1 MACVSS
7 LAQIAAESG
16 VSVSTASR
24 ALRGKGEMTPQ
35 TRARVLAVAQRH
47 RYSSTGVRRGRPR
60 TGTSRLFDLV
70 LGTFHD
76 PYADEVTAGAHLAAA
91 RHRFDLVLTA
101 ERETPDDDWPLRI
114 RSRGS
119 AGVVLGLILPTA
131 AQIALLHDA
140 GIPIILMDPRAEAGE
155 SLTSVR
161 TTDHA
166 GGAAAAE
173 HLLAAGAERF
183 IVVDAAPS
191 YRFGRARVQG
201 FESTVRS
208 RYPAASI
215 HRVRADWTSPGAWR
229 VSVPAL
235 REAAAS
241 GPVGVFAVSD
251 EMAIGVYRAATDVGL
266 RIGRDVLGVGFDDV
280 RGAKWVQPAL
290 TTVHQPIR
298 EMAGAAIDELAA
310 IAHGA
315 DPQPR
320 IIELAT
326 TLVVRGSTGMAGT
339 GADGVSRE
347 SPRGRPRRETA

>member
-1 MACVSS
+1 MSS

-47 RYSSTGVRRGRPR
+47 GYSNTGVRRGRPR

-70 LGTFHD
+70 LGSFHD

-101 ERETPDDDWPLRI
+101 ERDTPDDDWPQRI
-114 RSRGS
+114 RARGS

-131 AQIALLHDA
+131 SQLALLREA
-140 GIPIILMDPRAEAGE
+140 GIPIVLMDPRAEAGTT
-155 SLTSVR
+155 LTSVR
-161 TTDHA
+161 TTDRA
-166 GGAAAAE
+166 GGAAAAD
-173 HLLAAGAERF
+173 HLLEAGAARF
-183 IVVDAAPS
+183 VVVDAAPS

-201 FESTVRS
+201 FETTIRS
-208 RYPAASI
+208 RHPGAPI
-215 HRVRADWTSPGAWR
+215 HRVRADWSAPGARR
-229 VSVPAL
+229 VSAPAL

-241 GPVGVFAVSD
+241 GPTGVFAVSD
-251 EMAIGVYRAATDVGL
+251 EMAIGVYRAAADLGL
-266 RIGRDVLGVGFDDV
+266 QIGRDVLVVGFDDV

-290 TTVHQPIR
+290 TTVRQPIR
-298 EMAGAAIDELAA
+298 EMAGAAIDELAD
-310 IAHGA
+310 IAAGA
-315 DPQPR
+315 QARPR

-326 TLVVRGSTGMAGT
+326 TLVVRGSTGT
-339 GADGVSRE
+339 PADRSEPVSRE
-347 SPRGRPRRETA
+347 NPRDRPRREIW